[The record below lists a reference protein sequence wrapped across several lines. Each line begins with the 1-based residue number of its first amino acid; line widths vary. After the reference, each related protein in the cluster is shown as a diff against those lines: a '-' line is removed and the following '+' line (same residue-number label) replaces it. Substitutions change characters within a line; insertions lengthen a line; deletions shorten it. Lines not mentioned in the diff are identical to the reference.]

1 MKQLNYYI
9 TEKLKIDK
17 NTKYQ
22 HISFD
27 NFYDALENYDMQEFV
42 AKRMY
47 GHETV
52 CPKIQGFS
60 YNAILYK
67 IGIMKYRE
75 EKYLT
80 IGFYGR
86 QNRKNFLH
94 INTEEELYNILD
106 EKDIADIYNY
116 LTSHKNV
123 NEALKITKDT
133 VKKGIKYEVTFE
145 NFYDLLWNY
154 GELDLQEFAKEY
166 HYGLPIKY
174 IAGKKYSPVKICAG
188 SVKQINKDAVECVL
202 ENVSNP
208 KVKRLQYA
216 TDLTTLVYLL
226 GQYITEDLIK
236 YMQK

>member
-9 TEKLKIDK
+9 SEKLKIDR

-27 NFYDALENYDMQEFV
+27 NIYDALEKYDMQEFV

-60 YNAILYK
+60 YSAYLYK

-75 EKYLT
+75 EKYLS

-86 QNRKNFLH
+86 QNRKNFTH
-94 INTEEELYNILD
+94 INTEEELYNLLD

-133 VKKGIKYEVTFE
+133 IKNGIKHEVTFE
-145 NFYDLLWNY
+145 NFYELLWNY
-154 GELDLQEFAKEY
+154 GELDLQTFAKEY

-174 IAGKKYSPVKICAG
+174 IAGKKYSPVKIYAG
-188 SVKQINKDAVECVL
+188 REQHINKDSVMCIL
-202 ENVSNP
+202 ENVTKP
-208 KVKRLQYA
+208 KDTRLQQA
-216 TDLTTLVYLL
+216 IDLTTLVYLL
-226 GQYITEDLIK
+226 GQYITEDLLK